1 VEAAALVEVLSEAAL
16 AVDELVRSMS
26 PKALLLRADGH
37 NDQFQVDVEADRA
50 VREVLERQGLGV
62 LSEESGRH
70 PGEVPIL
77 VVVDPIDGST
87 NCSRQIS
94 HYGPSLCALD
104 EKGPLAAV
112 VHNVHTSTTYRA
124 LRGEG
129 ATRNGSPIGT
139 AVRRSVDLIM
149 TGDPCRELEGP
160 AWTRVS
166 GASAHDL
173 CLVADGSI
181 DGYVDHRNTQSVWDY
196 LGAALVIWESGGAV
210 RERGGFELVDLDARA
225 DRRLIAATSPEQLE
239 TLDRLV
245 ASRLLGDRR

>member
-1 VEAAALVEVLSEAAL
+1 MEAYALIDVLSRAAL

-26 PKALLLRADGH
+26 AGALLLRADGH
-37 NDQFQVDVEADRA
+37 DDQFQVDVAADRT
-50 VREVLERQGLGV
+50 VREVLMPHGLGV

-94 HYGPSLCALD
+94 HYGPSLCAID
-104 EKGPLAAV
+104 ESGPLASV
-112 VHNVHTSTTYRA
+112 VHNIHTSTTYCA
-124 LRGEG
+124 ERGGG
-129 ATRNGSPIGT
+129 ATRNGSPIEP
-139 AVRRSVDLIM
+139 AVRKSIDLLM
-149 TGDPCRELEGP
+149 TGDPCRELDGH

-181 DGYVDHRNTQSVWDY
+181 DGYVDHHNSQSVWDY
-196 LGAALVIWESGGAV
+196 LGAALVVWECGGAV
-210 RERGGFELVDLDARA
+210 RERGGSELVDLDARA
-225 DRRLIAATSPEQLE
+225 DRRLIAATSPLQLDL
-239 TLDRLV
+239 LDRLV
-245 ASRLLGDRR
+245 ARCLPWDSR